1 MKSSESEQSVRYHNK
16 NLNAGMTVPRKNTS
30 YHNNKTSPKHQKM
43 KRSFDSIL
51 FDGNQPVTVID
62 EALKR
67 KSSIYGNMGET
78 ADSYRTLIFSNHKEE
93 QFISEDKIVSHG
105 QKVKMKMQ
113 ALDKLLGNSVGASD
127 IKRGFLN
134 MIIVKNEGSDDL
146 VRGRSIGRSAP
157 RMKLKSPLDSTRNLQ
172 SPNIIE
178 QL

>member
-1 MKSSESEQSVRYHNK
+1 MKSSESNDSHRYENK
-16 NLNAGMTVPRKNTS
+16 ITPLKDQKNSKRSPR
-30 YHNNKTSPKHQKM
+30 HQKM

-51 FDGNQPVTVID
+51 FDGNQPNSVSVID

-67 KSSIYGNMGET
+67 KSSIYGNGVDT
-78 ADSYRTLIFSNHKEE
+78 ADSYRTLIFSNHKGE
-93 QFISEDKIVSHG
+93 QFISEDKIVNHG

-157 RMKLKSPLDSTRNLQ
+157 RMKLKSPIDSTRNK
-172 SPNIIE
+172 SPNIVE